1 MRICAWRLRA
11 EGREGR
17 GTDEGN
23 ALAER
28 GGEEVGLGL
37 GDSGGGA
44 CWAGQ
49 LKAKV

>member
-1 MRICAWRLRA
+1 V
-11 EGREGR
+11 REGR

-37 GDSGGGA
+37 GDSGWGA
-44 CWAGQ
+44 CWAS
-49 LKAKV
+49 